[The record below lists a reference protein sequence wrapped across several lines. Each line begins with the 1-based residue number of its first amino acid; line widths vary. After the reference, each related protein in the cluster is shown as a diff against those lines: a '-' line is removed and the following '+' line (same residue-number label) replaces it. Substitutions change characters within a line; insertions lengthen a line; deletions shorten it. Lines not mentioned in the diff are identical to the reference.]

1 LLVGDDCFPGL
12 AAQVQAMSTFQARRP
27 AGIPVGGQFA
37 PQQHP
42 EPGYNLEVDAEPG
55 QDSPVL
61 PPGPLGATG
70 VGGGRIEI
78 ASATPTD
85 RFVGRCTDC
94 NRPVAVD
101 DPSGGSHRRRV
112 RCPQCDRPVTLD
124 RVVGVVT
131 TMECNTSCELAV
143 GAVCECS
150 CGGVNHSGRYV
161 GTGYETAE
169 AVEAYREANTK
180 RKVAAAKAAATR
192 RRRKEEDRQA
202 ALEAFRAA
210 HTTQVGW
217 LEARAAEADAT
228 KSYDSHARDVWM
240 ARDMLG
246 YLNRT
251 GRLTYRQLELVDI
264 KIAKRNERLAAEAAA
279 AAAPP
284 VPPAPQGTVAVTGRI
299 ITLHSE
305 PSRFS
310 YYGVEHKMLVES
322 DDRWRVWA
330 TRPAAL
336 EDAQVGSRVTFTAEL
351 SRSERDETF
360 AFGARPRKAALLT
373 DEPVDASV

>member
-1 LLVGDDCFPGL
+1 
-12 AAQVQAMSTFQARRP
+12 MSTSQARRP

-37 PQQHP
+37 PQHRP
-42 EPGYNLEVDAEPG
+42 EPGYNLDPDPG
-55 QDSPVL
+55 PDTPVL
-61 PPGPLGATG
+61 PPGPLGADSDR
-70 VGGGRIEI
+70 GRIEI

-112 RCPQCDRPVTLD
+112 RCPQCDRPITLD

-131 TMECNTSCELAV
+131 TMECNTACESAI
-143 GAVCECS
+143 GPVCECS

-210 HTTQVGW
+210 HATQIGW
-217 LEARAAEADAT
+217 LEARAAEADPT
-228 KSYDSHARDVWM
+228 KSYEEHPRDVWM
-240 ARDMLG
+240 ARDMIA
-246 YLNRT
+246 YLHRT
-251 GRLTYRQLELVDI
+251 GRLTDSQLQLVDI
-264 KIAKRNERLAAEAAA
+264 KIVKRQERLAAEAAA

-284 VPPAPQGTVAVTGRI
+284 VPPAPQGTVTVTGRVVS
-299 ITLHSE
+299 LRSE

-310 YYGVEHKMLVES
+310 YYGTENKMLVES
-322 DDRWRVWA
+322 EDRWRVWV

-336 EDAQVGSRVTFTAEL
+336 EYAQVGSRVVFTAEL
-351 SRSERDETF
+351 ARSERDETF
-360 AFGARPRKAALLT
+360 AFGSRPRKAELLA
-373 DEPVDASV
+373 DEPANAGA